1 MSFILDRI
9 GSVVLYLIGYNH
21 KVSRD
26 FKKLRKEDH
35 MMTGLSQGVLPTF
48 YTAKQVGAML
58 HMRSDSVVRKIRRGQ
73 WKGMKRGNLW
83 LIERA
88 AVEELLRE
96 LRGQS

>member
-1 MSFILDRI
+1 MVGFSP
-9 GSVVLYLIGYNH
+9 
-21 KVSRD
+21 
-26 FKKLRKEDH
+26 
-35 MMTGLSQGVLPTF
+35 GVLPTF

-58 HMRSDSVVRKIRRGQ
+58 HMRPDSVVRKIRRRQ
-73 WKGMKRGNLW
+73 WKGVKRGNLW